1 MKKFVMK
8 WVFVGVLILTGGATL
23 FAQTTL
29 SAGDIAFT
37 MYNSGPNSS
46 ATTPQHEFSFVT
58 LVGLASGTTI
68 YFTDVG
74 VDNSGA
80 FITLANSSR
89 ESVIQYTTS
98 GAVAAGSQITI
109 GNTYSGTTLTGTSVI
124 QGLGTAT
131 MVSGNPFGDTGTS
144 LTLSQAGDS
153 LIAYTASSA
162 TSTPTFIT
170 ALDDIS
176 GDGWTTNASGAN
188 QSALPTGLADGMT
201 ALSLDMAT
209 ALYAQF
215 KFSSIGG
222 TISSSNSKSAWE
234 AILNDT
240 TNWNVSTSTGFTAST
255 TSLTVT
261 AIPEPASYVV
271 LAGLASF
278 GLALRL
284 RRRKI

>member
-1 MKKFVMK
+1 MKKFMMRRIL
-8 WVFVGVLILTGGATL
+8 VGVLIFTGGMKV

-74 VDNSGA
+74 VDNTGA
-80 FITLANSSR
+80 FLAAGGSAR
-89 ESVIQYTTS
+89 ESAIQYTTS
-98 GAVAAGSQITI
+98 GTVAAGTQITI
-109 GNTYSGTTLTGTSVI
+109 GNDYTSAGATSLLHGTGTV
-124 QGLGTAT
+124 T
-131 MVSGNPFGDTGTS
+131 MVTGSPFGAAGTS
-144 LTLSQAGDS
+144 LLLSQSGDS

-170 ALDDIS
+170 ALDDVS
-176 GDGWTTNASGAN
+176 GGGWTSGATGVN
-188 QSALPTGLADGMT
+188 QSALPTGLADGT
-201 ALSLDMAT
+201 SALSFDFAT
-209 ALYAQF
+209 AKYAQF

-240 TNWNVSTSTGFTAST
+240 TNWNVSTSAGYTSST

-261 AIPEPASYVV
+261 AIPEPSSYVV